1 MKDYSNGSL
10 NVFVKRIKLV
20 VAFEML
26 VLTFRVNG
34 GFPKTDIGNT
44 RVTFG
49 KII

>member
-34 GFPKTDIGNT
+34 GFPKTDIGNM